1 MADRIIISVTS
12 DLVTDQRVQRAAGTL
27 KEAGYQVMLVGRVL
41 SDSIEM
47 KGKRFRITR
56 FKLWVNKGPFFY
68 LNYNLR
74 LFWYLLWN
82 QADILLSNDL
92 DTLPANFL
100 VSKIKGIPLVYDS
113 HEYFTG
119 VPELSQ
125 RPKVK
130 AIWKRIESFIVPK
143 IQYAYTVNSSIA
155 QLYEDEYKIK
165 FNVIRNMPEMKFQI
179 RTDLDII
186 KRELRLPSDKAIII
200 LQGAGINIQRGAE
213 EAVQAMQYVENA
225 ILLIIGSGDVI
236 PALKLMVVELRLN
249 EKVKFEPKKSPS
261 ELFLY
266 TLCADLGLSLDK
278 NTNLNY
284 RFSLPNKIFDY
295 IQAGVPI
302 LASDLPEVKK
312 IIEGYNIGC
321 ISPDHNVKNLATL
334 MNKMI
339 DNKEMRLTWQK
350 NLKAA
355 SQELNWD
362 HEKSKLLSI
371 FSSID
376 K

>member
-1 MADRIIISVTS
+1 
-12 DLVTDQRVQRAAGTL
+12 
-27 KEAGYQVMLVGRVL
+27 
-41 SDSIEM
+41 
-47 KGKRFRITR
+47 
-56 FKLWVNKGPFFY
+56 
-68 LNYNLR
+68 
-74 LFWYLLWN
+74 
-82 QADILLSNDL
+82 
-92 DTLPANFL
+92 
-100 VSKIKGIPLVYDS
+100 
-113 HEYFTG
+113 
-119 VPELSQ
+119 
-125 RPKVK
+125 
-130 AIWKRIESFIVPK
+130 
-143 IQYAYTVNSSIA
+143 
-155 QLYEDEYKIK
+155 
-165 FNVIRNMPEMKFQI
+165 
-179 RTDLDII
+179 
-186 KRELRLPSDKAIII
+186 
-200 LQGAGINIQRGAE
+200 
-213 EAVQAMQYVENA
+213 
-225 ILLIIGSGDVI
+225 
-236 PALKLMVVELRLN
+236 MVVELRLN

-321 ISPDHNVKNLATL
+321 ISPDHNIKNLATL

-339 DNKEMRLTWQK
+339 DNKEMRLTWQE